1 MIFIS
6 AGHNSKS
13 KTIKVDPGAINKFG
27 VKEGDLTIEFVDLVC
42 NHLDFFGIKYIRDKT
57 EENLQ
62 QYVNRI
68 NTGDGSVVC
77 EYHFDAGP
85 ETATGTTTLIEID
98 GDRLDLAM
106 AKELSAVTASILGIK
121 NRGVLTEAQT
131 RHKRLAL
138 MSEQGIV
145 ALHELCFLTNE
156 KDMAAYTLKKNELA
170 KAHAEILIKYEKI
183 IP

>member
-13 KTIKVDPGAINKFG
+13 KTIKADPGAINKFG

-85 ETATGTTTLIEID
+85 ETATGTTTLVEVD
-98 GDRLDLAM
+98 ADRLDLAM
-106 AKELSAVTASILGIK
+106 AKEMSAVTAAILGIK
-121 NRGVLTEAQT
+121 NRGVLSEAQT
-131 RHKRLAL
+131 RHKKLAL
-138 MSEQGIV
+138 MSESGIV

-156 KDMAAYTLKKNELA
+156 NDMALYTLKKNELA